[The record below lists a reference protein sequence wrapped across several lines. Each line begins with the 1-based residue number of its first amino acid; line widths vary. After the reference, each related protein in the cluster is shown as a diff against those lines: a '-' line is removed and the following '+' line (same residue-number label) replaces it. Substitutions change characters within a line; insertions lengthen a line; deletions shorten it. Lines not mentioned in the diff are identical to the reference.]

1 MRFYMHVNAR
11 RLLQLLA
18 FIDCTKHC
26 PALQPVIPCANLCS
40 LRRATGSTIQQTMMT
55 IVSIFERGAP
65 AYAYSLSY

>member
-40 LRRATGSTIQQTMMT
+40 LRRATGSTIQHDDDDN
-55 IVSIFERGAP
+55 G
-65 AYAYSLSY
+65 